1 MKTIKVRCI
10 KGFSGFFI
18 NLFAL
23 LFSWISWGHLAGWAS
38 AWNTIYIRKDK
49 IGDTKLIAHEL
60 CHIHQMNTHGKFKFM
75 LLYAIEQCKVGYR
88 NNKYEVEARAARLQ
102 NFLGIYKV
110 EGYL

>member
-23 LFSWISWGHLAGWAS
+23 LFSGISWGHLAGWAS